1 MPIVWVPSPFHSHA
15 HAMAKQSHHIHYS
28 CLHRDPC
35 MVIWQGVRS
44 GASNITGNNPRQGS
58 YVYVVFFQICWYH
71 IIAWIPP
78 KTLTTVWYVG
88 RHGLSM
94 LLKLGEKTG
103 LQHSCEIS
111 FYPIVI
117 SATCVLLSWSLY
129 ATNVKPHKAFQVK
142 RQKGQNSV
150 FLRFYI
156 ERRPHNPTFSAVT
169 VQCPYL
175 LCH

>member
-15 HAMAKQSHHIHYS
+15 HAMAKQSHQIHAS
-28 CLHRDPC
+28 TVILAWWL
-35 MVIWQGVRS
+35 VIWQGVRS
-44 GASNITGNNPRQGS
+44 VASNITGNNPRQGS

-103 LQHSCEIS
+103 LQNSCEIS

-142 RQKGQNSV
+142 RQKGQSSV
-150 FLRFYI
+150 F
-156 ERRPHNPTFSAVT
+156 AVFHREKS
-169 VQCPYL
+169 V
-175 LCH
+175 

>member
-78 KTLTTVWYVG
+78 KTLPHDNSLICGSARPKYAPETW
-88 RHGLSM
+88 
-94 LLKLGEKTG
+94 GEDWFI
-103 LQHSCEIS
+103 QHSCEIS

-117 SATCVLLSWSLY
+117 SASCVLQSWSLY

-142 RQKGQNSV
+142 HQKGQNSV
-150 FLRFYI
+150 F
-156 ERRPHNPTFSAVT
+156 AVLHREKT
-169 VQCPYL
+169 T
-175 LCH
+175 

>member
-15 HAMAKQSHHIHYS
+15 HAMAKQSHQIHAS
-28 CLHRDPC
+28 TVILAWWL
-35 MVIWQGVRS
+35 VIWQGVRS

-71 IIAWIPP
+71 IIAWMPP
-78 KTLTTVWYVG
+78 KTLPTVWYVG

-111 FYPIVI
+111 LYPIVI
-117 SATCVLLSWSLY
+117 CATCVLQSWSLY
-129 ATNVKPHKAFQVK
+129 ATNVKRHKAFQVK
-142 RQKGQNSV
+142 RQKGQKC
-150 FLRFYI
+150 FF
-156 ERRPHNPTFSAVT
+156 AVLHREKT
-169 VQCPYL
+169 T
-175 LCH
+175 